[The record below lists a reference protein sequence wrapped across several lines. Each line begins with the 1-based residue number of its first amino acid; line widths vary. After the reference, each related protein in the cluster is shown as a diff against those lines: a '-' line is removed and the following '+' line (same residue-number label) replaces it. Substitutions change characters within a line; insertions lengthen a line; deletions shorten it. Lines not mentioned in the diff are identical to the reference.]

1 MVDRYYVV
9 ESDLARI
16 RNRWCRF
23 RYFLPLLS
31 RTVLPL
37 GEYDRYMLLVR
48 KVYVKIERDLKLPS
62 RD

>member
-1 MVDRYYVV
+1 MDIMVDRCYVV
-9 ESDLARI
+9 ESDLVRI

-37 GEYDRYMLLVR
+37 GEYDRIYTACTQSLC
-48 KVYVKIERDLKLPS
+48 
-62 RD
+62 